1 MTGDGLADVER
12 VLDELVA
19 MVEQARTLPMS
30 ASAVLHR
37 GEVLEKLEQLRA
49 LLPATLTDAR
59 SLLGDRDEV
68 LEQGRREVEQLR
80 EQAQAERAR
89 LVDQSSI
96 TKQAQAEADRLL
108 AEARAQADALRA
120 EVEDYVDG
128 KLANF
133 EVVLSKT
140 LAAVERG
147 RARLSG
153 HSELDELG
161 D

>member
-1 MTGDGLADVER
+1 MLDDLVE
-12 VLDELVA
+12 

-30 ASAVLHR
+30 ASVVLHR
-37 GEVLEKLEQLRA
+37 GEVLEKVEQLRG
-49 LLPATLTDAR
+49 LLPTTLTDAR
-59 SLLGDRDEV
+59 SLLGDRDEL

-89 LVDQSSI
+89 LVESSSI
-96 TKQAQAEADRLL
+96 TRQAQAEADRLL
-108 AEARAQADALRA
+108 TEARSQADALRA

-153 HSELDELG
+153 HSELDDLR

>member
-1 MTGDGLADVER
+1 
-12 VLDELVA
+12 

-37 GEVLEKLEQLRA
+37 DEVLDRLGRLRA
-49 LLPATLTDAR
+49 LLPATLDQAR
-59 SLLGDRDEV
+59 SLLAHREEL

-80 EQAQAERAR
+80 EQAQAERAA
-89 LVDQSSI
+89 LVARSAVLQ
-96 TKQAQAEADRLL
+96 QARAEADRLL
-108 AEARAQADALRA
+108 DEARAQADALRA

-153 HSELDELG
+153 GSELDALR

>member
-1 MTGDGLADVER
+1 
-12 VLDELVA
+12 VLDEVVRTVEEARA
-19 MVEQARTLPMS
+19 MPMS
-30 ASAVLHR
+30 ASAVVHR
-37 GEVLEKLEQLRA
+37 GELLELLAQLRD
-49 LLPATLTDAR
+49 LLPAALERAQA
-59 SLLGDRDEV
+59 LVADRDEV
-68 LEQGRREVEQLR
+68 VAEGRREVERLL
-80 EQAQAERAR
+80 EQAAAERAR
-89 LVDQSSI
+89 LVEQSSVVRS
-96 TKQAQAEADRLL
+96 AQAEADRLL
-108 AEARAQADALRA
+108 AHAREQAEAMRQ

-153 HSELDELG
+153 HSELDELR

>member
-1 MTGDGLADVER
+1 M
-12 VLDELVA
+12 
-19 MVEQARTLPMS
+19 PMS
-30 ASAVLHR
+30 ASAVVHR
-37 GEVLEKLEQLRA
+37 GELLELLGQLRD
-49 LLPATLTDAR
+49 LLPEAFQGAQAVVA
-59 SLLGDRDEV
+59 DRDTV
-68 LEQGRREVEQLR
+68 VEQGRREVERLL
-80 EQAQAERAR
+80 ELAAAERAR
-89 LVDQSSI
+89 LVEQSSVV
-96 TKQAQAEADRLL
+96 QAAQAEADRLL
-108 AEARAQADALRA
+108 AQAQEQAEAMRR

-153 HSELDELG
+153 HSEMDELR